1 MTSPDPKSNP
11 NSSGE
16 GGGMLPALL
25 AGAGILLVA
34 GLFIFGGDDEKAD
47 PAKDQKTATAN
58 AQKAGRAG
66 GGVGSRE
73 IDDASQSSKPK
84 PRLNPRIANAV
95 VTEGIAPSPKNKEV
109 PSSFGSTDE
118 EIAYWEEE
126 LRAAESNLDIRQ
138 RAAELAP
145 ATAEKIREKGN
156 ADEIAQIERRLE
168 VVNDN
173 LEKAKARVAEV
184 EAKLEALRGG

>member
-1 MTSPDPKSNP
+1 
-11 NSSGE
+11 
-16 GGGMLPALL
+16 MLPALL

-47 PAKDQKTATAN
+47 AAKDQKTATAS

-66 GGVGSRE
+66 AGVGSRE
-73 IDDASQSSKPK
+73 IDDATQTSKPK

-95 VTEGIAPSPKNKEV
+95 VTEGMAPSPNKKEV

-184 EAKLEALRGG
+184 ETKLEALRGG

>member
-11 NSSGE
+11 NASGE

-34 GLFIFGGDDEKAD
+34 GLFIFGGDDEKAAD
-47 PAKDQKTATAN
+47 KTKDQKTATAD

-66 GGVGSRE
+66 GVGSRQ
-73 IDDASQSSKPK
+73 IDDATQTSKPK

-95 VTEGIAPSPKNKEV
+95 VTEGMAPSPNKKEE
-109 PSSFGSTDE
+109 PTSFESTDA

-138 RAAELAP
+138 RAAEMAP

-184 EAKLEALRGG
+184 EAKLEALR